1 MNEFPRFIECL
12 LKDSA
17 EPGEPPRACQVA
29 AQLQREGVDLRRV
42 FVELT
47 VYARGPSMTADRK
60 KRGKATRAIINRGA
74 RNHGVQP
81 EIARWLLD
89 RSELAH
95 QTDGLSKVHNV
106 DSLAG
111 LHIYLE
117 LRTRRRVTMSEL
129 AFLIEAANRALRIRP
144 YDVDPN
150 TIAHELRRHRQKNS
164 RFLKIL
170 RHHIETNLP

>member
-1 MNEFPRFIECL
+1 MDPFVRFIECL
-12 LKDSA
+12 LEDSA
-17 EPGEPPRACQVA
+17 GPGELPRACQIA

-42 FVELT
+42 FTELT
-47 VYARGPSMTADRK
+47 VYAKGPSMAPDRK
-60 KRGKATRAIINRGA
+60 KRGVQTRNIINRGVRKNGLA
-74 RNHGVQP
+74 P
-81 EIARWLLD
+81 EVARWLLD

-95 QTDGLSKVHNV
+95 ATDGLTRFHNV

-117 LRTRRRVTMSEL
+117 LVTGRRVTISEL
-129 AFLIEAANRALRIRP
+129 TFLIESANRALRLRP

-150 TIAHELRRHRQKNS
+150 TIAHELRRHRQKHP

-170 RHHIETNLP
+170 RDHITQTL